1 MSSHWVGLEPAL
13 HAVACRNHLLD
24 LPFVHCD
31 HSSAMMKGLYGRW
44 QVGRFGVGSATAIQ
58 VHTAPLEHESDIS
71 ALAKLVSDGRIRPE
85 EICAVTGKTE
95 GNYPGENSRGAALSA
110 FRTFLSEHSTLTD
123 EQIASI
129 PVVLSSGGVGILAPH
144 LQVYTRT
151 PWDGPVSGEP
161 RLVLG
166 SAMSVPMKPEWIG
179 HPPMVKEVA
188 GTVRAAAANAGI
200 DSADAEYVLLKTY
213 GLQPADIAEAAARG
227 VEVQPFVG
235 SLAARKVNGAASLA
249 VAVAVDGLPMPSDDE
264 IAANFDLWTGKA
276 SASVGREDPRTHV
289 LLFGNSVSAGG
300 TLRVGHAVMMDLLD
314 IAALHRALRA
324 AGLTVEDDRPLSAE
338 VRRRIAAVYVKVG
351 TPVDARLRGRR
362 QVHEG
367 QNPTYG
373 GELKAAVA
381 GMYSAF
387 LQDTILYISSAA
399 THQGPA
405 GGGTVAV
412 VVDHG

>member
-1 MSSHWVGLEPAL
+1 M
-13 HAVACRNHLLD
+13 
-24 LPFVHCD
+24 
-31 HSSAMMKGLYGRW
+31 
-44 QVGRFGVGSATAIQ
+44 GSATAIQ

-71 ALAKLVSDGRIRPE
+71 ALAKLVADGRIRPE

-110 FRTFLSEHSTLTD
+110 FRTFLSEKSTLTD

-151 PWDGPVSGEP
+151 AWDGPVSGEP

-166 SAMSVPMKPEWIG
+166 SAMSEPMKPEWIG
-179 HPPMVKEVA
+179 HLPMVSKVA
-188 GTVRAAAANAGI
+188 ETVRAAAANAGI
-200 DSADAEYVLLKTY
+200 DPIDAAYVLIKTY
-213 GLQPADIAEAAARG
+213 GLQAADIAEAAARG
-227 VEVQPFVG
+227 VEVVPFEGALVP
-235 SLAARKVNGAASLA
+235 RKVNGAASLA
-249 VAVAVDGLPMPSDDE
+249 VAVAVDGLPLPSDDE
-264 IAANFDLWTGKA
+264 IATNLDLWTGKA

-289 LLFGNSVSAGG
+289 LLFGNSTDAGG
-300 TLRVGHAVMMDLLD
+300 YLRVGQSVMTDLLD
-314 IAALHRALRA
+314 IQALHRALRA
-324 AGLTVEDDRPLSAE
+324 AGLDVDDGQPLCAE
-338 VRRRIAAVYVKVG
+338 VRRRIAAVYVKMG
-351 TPVDARLRGRR
+351 TPVGARLRGRR

-367 QNPTYG
+367 ENPTYG

-412 VVDHG
+412 VVDHTP